1 MHRPIIKLDITYYLP
16 STSFTCILLAGAKL
30 WNFDVP
36 DLSSTLDNCAL
47 CADVQLGHPA
57 GPEAGQ

>member
-1 MHRPIIKLDITYYLP
+1 MRSQP
-16 STSFTCILLAGAKL
+16 GAKL

-47 CADVQLGHPA
+47 FADGQLGRPA
-57 GPEAGQ
+57 GQEAGQ